1 MSILSRVKNGAIVI
15 GILAF
20 FAACQSF
27 PLIGDRKWSRMVES
41 GIQQNKL
48 TCIATSTVAEM
59 FNPITWFASPP
70 TYYLSVKAADV
81 SQIPGYS
88 NAFAVEHRYASRR
101 KDSGGSSSN
110 EYGATLYYY
119 DVGKSKVAYIG
130 PTDDKD
136 LSAKD
141 RQEFLSNMRNPDWKK
156 PMYTQKNVLA
166 WLKLGAPSQ
175 YDKCKSW

>member
-1 MSILSRVKNGAIVI
+1 MSILSKVKNGAVVI
-15 GILAF
+15 GVLTF

-41 GIQQNKL
+41 SIEKNGL
-48 TCIATSTVAEM
+48 TCIATSTVAEIY
-59 FNPITWFASPP
+59 NPITWFASPP

-81 SQIPGYS
+81 RPIPGYS

-101 KDSGGSSSN
+101 KENDGGSSN
-110 EYGATLYYY
+110 EYGSTLYYY
-119 DVGKSKVAYIG
+119 DVEKSKAAYIG
-130 PTDDKD
+130 PTDDRD

-141 RQEFLSNMRNPDWKK
+141 KQEFLSNMRNPDWEK
-156 PMYTQKNVLA
+156 PMYSQKDVLA